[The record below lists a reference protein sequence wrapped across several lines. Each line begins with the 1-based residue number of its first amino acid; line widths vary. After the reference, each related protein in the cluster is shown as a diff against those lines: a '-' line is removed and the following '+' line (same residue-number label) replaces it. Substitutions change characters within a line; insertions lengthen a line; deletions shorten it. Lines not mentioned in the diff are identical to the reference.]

1 MTWTKLGDDFTDR
14 PEMFEVS
21 RSARLLLVEMYVWAN
36 RMLRDGRVPVSVLR
50 RISDS
55 DDVDVDVK
63 ELVDVGLIEQAD
75 DGALQLDWSDQEPAG
90 KVEQRRQDHRDRQQR
105 YEDRKSRSRTR
116 RPLSV

>member
-63 ELVDVGLIEQAD
+63 ELVDVGLA
-75 DGALQLDWSDQEPAG
+75 
-90 KVEQRRQDHRDRQQR
+90 
-105 YEDRKSRSRTR
+105 SRPTMVLFSSTGLTKMK
-116 RPLSV
+116 PQT